1 MFQDDVS
8 NGLKILKSESNGK
21 WKLGDIASKYA
32 PAVEQ
37 GHHADDNP
45 EPTLSDLAR
54 EWDVLL
60 PRVVEWRLCAMFYP
74 ERVRIRESYNV
85 LSWYHFNAARKY
97 GGNGSHASQLENVE
111 ELLLTAVAQH
121 LSVEQFKDYLKQAFP
136 KPDKPEQVEDALD
149 SVLPADY
156 GTDSY
161 YERVRNG
168 GTVVSQSQEI
178 TRVGTIPEILR
189 ELAALMLSWGTTDM
203 IEIRYRK
210 RR

>member
-8 NGLKILKSESNGK
+8 EGLRILKDEGAGK
-21 WKLGDIASKYA
+21 WKLGDIAAKYA
-32 PAVEQ
+32 PSVEM
-37 GHHADDNP
+37 GRPDEDSA

-60 PRVVEWRLCAMFYP
+60 PRVVEWRKCSMFYP
-74 ERVRIRESYNV
+74 VSVRTSETYSG
-85 LSWYHFNAARKY
+85 LSWYIFNAGRKY
-97 GGNGSHASQLENVE
+97 GGNGSHESQLENVK
-111 ELLLTAVAQH
+111 ELLDTAVDLH

-136 KPDKPEQVEDALD
+136 KPDKPEHVEEALD

-156 GTDSY
+156 GSPEY

-168 GTVVSQSQEI
+168 GSVVSQSQEI

-210 RR
+210 R